1 MSITRNK
8 LHNKIQLPNAN
19 RSRPPFSPPNSNN
32 PSYLCQKNAEPKGF
46 CHLFSIFCFSFFS
59 YRAKCWACCHI
70 IYLFIYIHLK
80 IIEKSSRVFCVRK
93 EYVGTWHSSAEI
105 CSLACFS
112 LSLLGKG
119 KKQSSALSWQRKPT
133 HQNTFP

>member
-1 MSITRNK
+1 MQIEVARLFLLLIPTT
-8 LHNKIQLPNAN
+8 LHICVKKMQ
-19 RSRPPFSPPNSNN
+19 S
-32 PSYLCQKNAEPKGF
+32 QKAF
-46 CHLFSIFCFSFFS
+46 AIYSAYFVSHFFS

-112 LSLLGKG
+112 LSLSLPFPTCSKG
-119 KKQSSALSWQRKPT
+119 
-133 HQNTFP
+133 NIGI